1 MREQPSW
8 FQPILPQQQAH
19 LQSRDRIPKKHL
31 KNAENPCSALWSKE
45 HLLIHTMEGRAN
57 RAAKAAKEYTESG
70 SRMARLGWNWLKIA
84 TGNNKHSSFLCKG
97 Q

>member
-1 MREQPSW
+1 VTE
-8 FQPILPQQQAH
+8 FL
-19 LQSRDRIPKKHL
+19 KKHL

-70 SRMARLGWNWLKIA
+70 SRMARLELAQNRNRK
-84 TGNNKHSSFLCKG
+84 